1 MALTRATRR
10 LLIVLLASIGLLIGI
25 GAVGSA
31 LGLFSRNTG
40 LEVEVDKATRRT
52 LTQVVTASGRVR
64 PEVEV
69 TISPDVSG
77 EIVELPVKEGDR
89 VVRGQLLARIRPD
102 FYEAQVQQAEAGV
115 AQARA
120 AMKQREADL
129 LRAEAEY
136 KRQQTLFARNAISAS
151 DFDAARSQYEV
162 AKAALEAALHA
173 VASAEAQLRE
183 AREQLAKTVI
193 YAPMSGIISKLDV
206 ELGERVVATSQMAGT
221 EMMRIAR
228 LEQMEIEVDVNEND
242 VVNIS
247 IGDTAAIH
255 IDAYPERTFRGI
267 VTQIANSA
275 RISNPGTQE
284 QVTNFPVKVRI
295 LGTVALPTAAASGP
309 LIREEVPAATELLP
323 PLRPGMSGTV
333 DIYTKTVF
341 DVVTVPI
348 QAVTVRDFNRVRP
361 EGQTAPADTAQNPS
375 VLKEDLRK
383 VVFLVENGKAKMV
396 EVQTGIADDTHIEI
410 TSGLSGG
417 ETVIIGPYRAV
428 SQTLRPGM
436 PVRIRPPERTPRLM
450 VTGQ

>member
-25 GAVGSA
+25 VAVGSA

-136 KRQQTLFARNAISAS
+136 KRQQSLFARNAISAS

-206 ELGERVVATSQMAGT
+206 ELGERVVGTSQMAGT